1 VVVEMVIGLKNA
13 GEIGDAYVSLDGDP
27 AAAAEPYTF

>member
-13 GEIGDAYVSLDGDP
+13 GEIGDVYLSLGD